1 MMDRRQAAVE
11 EAFEWNEEG
20 DEEVY
25 KGLPIQNERLFYSFI
40 WDRFGNM
47 DIDHLAMLDAGI
59 RIDPTNKN
67 LNLEEEIKKLVNKDQ
82 MLAQQQQAL
91 Q

>member
-25 KGLPIQNERLFYSFI
+25 KGLPI
-40 WDRFGNM
+40 
-47 DIDHLAMLDAGI
+47 
-59 RIDPTNKN
+59 
-67 LNLEEEIKKLVNKDQ
+67 
-82 MLAQQQQAL
+82 
-91 Q
+91 